1 MINNY
6 EIENPFE
13 IIGFSTSLKNVVS
26 QLGYAAR
33 SKSNVLIQGES
44 GTGKELIAQTIHYNS
59 PRNGNPFITIN
70 VSAIPDTL
78 LESELFGYEKGAF
91 TGAGRTKP
99 GKFEIANGG
108 TIFLDEIGDMNYPLQ
123 AKILRAIQN
132 RNIERLGGIHTIP
145 LDIRLIAATN
155 KDLKQMAEEGT
166 FRDDLF
172 YRLNVVNI
180 LLMPLRM
187 RKEDIP
193 LLTEHFVKKYSLREG
208 KIIEEI
214 RPDIY
219 NILMQYDWPGNIR
232 ELENVVERAV
242 VVCDENLI
250 DVEHLPSD
258 LTENGKSAMYSSGSF
273 YTRVEEFKKD
283 LLITVLN
290 ETRYNKAMAA
300 RKLGMNRSHLFN
312 LLKKFDLA

>member
-132 RNIERLGGIHTIP
+132 RNIERLGGINTIP